1 MYSLNEMTGI
11 QININY
17 HLGHAYTSLLR
28 IKNIQN
34 SLKIPKLENKT
45 KHAAKG
51 RIVAFTWKT
60 LNKCLEVLFHHRKKS
75 IQHPHYDYNTIPKP
89 RSSDD

>member
-11 QININY
+11 QRNINY

-51 RIVAFTWKT
+51 RIVAFT
-60 LNKCLEVLFHHRKKS
+60 
-75 IQHPHYDYNTIPKP
+75 
-89 RSSDD
+89 

>member
-11 QININY
+11 QRNINY
-17 HLGHAYTSLLR
+17 HLGHTYTSLLR

-51 RIVAFTWKT
+51 RIVAFT
-60 LNKCLEVLFHHRKKS
+60 
-75 IQHPHYDYNTIPKP
+75 
-89 RSSDD
+89 